1 MRKAVVSL
9 NPGILQWDRHITP
22 TNAQAPFLIKES
34 HARMRT
40 STHTVN
46 TYRLNVWQHGNY
58 VILLHTHRFLIS
70 DHAGGLSHFNSSVES
85 RFVVR
90 RTKAP
95 LFLSSGKQLVPDTRW
110 SPAQV
115 SSFYK
120 TLDESRWLCT
130 PPTLLTTK
138 RKWPIKPR
146 GN

>member
-1 MRKAVVSL
+1 MVSL

-40 STHTVN
+40 ITHTHTVN

-70 DHAGGLSHFNSSVES
+70 DHAGGLFHFNSSVEF

-120 TLDESRWLCT
+120 TLDESCWVCT